1 MRDIAASLHAV
12 DLSALLS
19 RSATASWSL
28 CTTCCVTVG
37 RMKIWEAT
45 PSISTIGSSFRSS
58 WSGGSNA
65 WGITSNFSRSLRLDT
80 LSGADFFRR
89 EGKRAHFECMSR
101 ANILPTFRSFSQTDY
116 RFSPKP
122 APRVLRSADDPTPDA
137 ARERVRW
144 WRSAQCSVYF
154 WVGT

>member
-80 LSGADFFRR
+80 LSGLTFSEEKESERILNACLGQISYPHSAVSARRIIDFLLNPPQ
-89 EGKRAHFECMSR
+89 ECSDQPMIR
-101 ANILPTFRSFSQTDY
+101 LQTQHE
-116 RFSPKP
+116 S
-122 APRVLRSADDPTPDA
+122 
-137 ARERVRW
+137 E
-144 WRSAQCSVYF
+144 
-154 WVGT
+154 